1 MKTAR
6 DEVVWRTSGE
16 GSSRWGV
23 TASAH
28 APRQELIWSV
38 QGLDRRLGWQT
49 KGAKREVVRG
59 GDRERTAVDA
69 GRAFSIDVV
78 KTWTSACMRQRATG

>member
-1 MKTAR
+1 M
-6 DEVVWRTSGE
+6 
-16 GSSRWGV
+16 GV
-23 TASAH
+23 TASAR

-38 QGLDRRLGWQT
+38 QGLDGGLGWPT
-49 KGAKREVVRG
+49 KGAKGEVVRG
-59 GDRERTAVDA
+59 GDRERTAADA